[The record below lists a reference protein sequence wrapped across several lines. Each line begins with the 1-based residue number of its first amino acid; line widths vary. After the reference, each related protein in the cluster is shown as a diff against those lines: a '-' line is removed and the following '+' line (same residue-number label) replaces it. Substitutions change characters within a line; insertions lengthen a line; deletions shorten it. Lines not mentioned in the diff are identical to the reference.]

1 MLKNLTAIIAG
12 TLIALATGPV
22 FAQRINVVGAISNL
36 GDTISTLQEAVDNL
50 QNLVEPKTIFVTS
63 SVHNGDLG
71 GLPGADQICQ
81 DLADGVGVVSIV
93 PPGDY
98 VALLSTNDGNAAERI
113 TPSVGPYIRPD
124 GIYVSA
130 NAAAL
135 FMTAP
140 PIDNPLISPISITES
155 GEQAGGNL
163 QVWTGT
169 RSSGGPGFF
178 LGHCLSWT
186 DGTGAGSGGTGI
198 SSVRTGAWLEF
209 GSVDCDFEFHLY
221 CVGL

>member
-22 FAQRINVVGAISNL
+22 FAQRINVVGAILNL

-98 VALLSTNDGNAAERI
+98 VALLSTNDVNAAERI

-124 GIYVSA
+124 GVYVSA

-140 PIDNPLISPISITES
+140 PIDNPLISSVFIDES
-155 GEQAGGNL
+155 GQEAGGTAY
-163 QVWTGT
+163 VWTGT
-169 RSSGGPGFF
+169 RSFGGSTASAR
-178 LGHCLSWT
+178 HCSSWT
-186 DGTGAGSGGTGI
+186 DGSVGGFGLAGLNDVRDGG
-198 SSVRTGAWLEF
+198 WLDTVP
-209 GSVDCDFEFHLY
+209 VDCVVSFRIY